1 MKTGSMTCI
10 MTEGGFYTDAD
21 ICEEFSMILESK
33 FVVWT
38 LWLFCLIHQG
48 FREQSTHM
56 ED

>member
-33 FVVWT
+33 FVV
-38 LWLFCLIHQG
+38 
-48 FREQSTHM
+48 
-56 ED
+56 